1 MATPSRSRS
10 SGKGE
15 EDNFEWRQTIERRQL
30 ASERQ
35 LTVLLQETE
44 RLREENAVLRIQAS
58 TSGPPCRQRSRGQVA
73 NSRPEPESIYHGT
86 TGVIPEARNLSN
98 SMPARLGPQEPG
110 RPRPP
115 VATTR
120 ATRPDPMVTPVV
132 QNVLPHHDPMVTP
145 VVRNVHSHPA
155 VRLDRRNPPSEPP
168 CGSISKRLDDMLS
181 TPFCSHIIH
190 YEPPRGFLVPKF
202 STYDG
207 TSDPFDYI
215 MHYRQLMTLDIGND
229 ALLCKVFP
237 ASLQGQTFSWFH
249 RLPPN
254 SVGNFR
260 DLSEAFV
267 GQYLCS
273 ARHKQNISTLQNIKM
288 QDNESLREFVKRFG
302 QAVLQVEA
310 CNMDAVLQIFKRSI
324 CPGTP
329 FFESLAKKPP
339 TTMDDLF
346 RRANKYSMLEDD
358 VRAATQQVL
367 VAGRP
372 SRGDAERNAKPPDR
386 PRPSDRRQEG
396 PSHPDRPPLTPLS
409 ITYEKLLPMIQ
420 GLSDFRSLQYLVE
433 RLIKAGHL
441 KQYLRSDA
449 GGKVTSQHHN
459 PGAPRA
465 PAAPKAVINYINGG
479 PSDEEYDSRRKR
491 QKLLRA
497 ASIREHINSIRPGLI
512 GGGPR
517 PIDGTIIFPPV
528 DPTRTLQ
535 PHRNALILSLEI
547 WDFDVRRILVDPGS
561 STDLVQ
567 ASVVGHMGHSL
578 TGLENPERI
587 LSGFNGS
594 STTSLGDIILPVQAG
609 PVTLNVQF
617 SVVQELSPF
626 NVILGRT

>member
-1 MATPSRSRS
+1 
-10 SGKGE
+10 
-15 EDNFEWRQTIERRQL
+15 
-30 ASERQ
+30 
-35 LTVLLQETE
+35 
-44 RLREENAVLRIQAS
+44 
-58 TSGPPCRQRSRGQVA
+58 
-73 NSRPEPESIYHGT
+73 
-86 TGVIPEARNLSN
+86 
-98 SMPARLGPQEPG
+98 
-110 RPRPP
+110 
-115 VATTR
+115 
-120 ATRPDPMVTPVV
+120 
-132 QNVLPHHDPMVTP
+132 
-145 VVRNVHSHPA
+145 
-155 VRLDRRNPPSEPP
+155 
-168 CGSISKRLDDMLS
+168 MLS

-207 TSDPFDYI
+207 TNDPFDHI

-237 ASLQGQTFSWFH
+237 ASLQGQTLSWFH

-254 SVGNFR
+254 SVDNFR

-288 QDNESLREFVKRFG
+288 RDNESLREFVKQFG
-302 QAVLQVEA
+302 QAVLQIEA
-310 CNMDAVLQIFKRSI
+310 CSMDAVLQIFKRSI

-372 SRGDAERNAKPPDR
+372 ARNSMEGSNKPPDR
-386 PRPSDRRQEG
+386 PKPSDRKQEG
-396 PSHPDRPPLTPLS
+396 PSRPEMPPLTPLS
-409 ITYEKLLPMIQ
+409 ISYEKLLPMIQ
-420 GLSDFRSLQYLVE
+420 GLSDFRWPRPIGTDPSTRDRSRRCVFH
-433 RLIKAGHL
+433 KDHGHTTETCRAF
-441 KQYLRSDA
+441 QD
-449 GGKVTSQHHN
+449 VSQHN
-459 PGAPRA
+459 NLGAPRVSV
-465 PAAPKAVINYINGG
+465 APKAVINYINGG

-497 ASIREHINSIRPGLI
+497 ASIRERINSIRPGLT
-512 GGGPR
+512 GEGPR

-528 DPTRTLQ
+528 DPARTLQ
-535 PHRNALILSLEI
+535 PHRDALILSLEI
-547 WDFDVRRILVDPGS
+547 GDFDVRRILVDPGS
-561 STDLVQ
+561 SADLVQ
-567 ASVVGHMGHSL
+567 ASVVDRMGH
-578 TGLENPERI
+578 N
-587 LSGFNGS
+587 
-594 STTSLGDIILPVQAG
+594 IILPVQAG

-626 NVILGRT
+626 NVILGRTWLHYMKVIPSTYHQMVSFLTNDGQIDLYGSQLAARQCYQIAREAGANQEDASPPEPSIAHDQ